1 MPRVP
6 AVLVGELS
14 TVPEILGRIARA
26 SGLMGEEAATVVRLC
41 PRAIAEAPCF
51 LDRRTGLW
59 RYEFGLPFA
68 DLPGAG
74 TVLGT
79 HMFHPVDHL
88 FLVLRC
94 ASERL
99 PDEKLASY
107 LLRLADPNKHED
119 LLVEFVPIVRLP
131 RDVAVEYEVPGYA
144 TGNQTVDWRIAPES
158 GRAVLL
164 DVKNRTRDLMEGLAR
179 IGLGERS
186 PSGTGPAPAHDP
198 SILFRSIESKFGRQA
213 PSDCL
218 QGAWICTYLRQEERE
233 LHDAFLTLDPDRVHF
248 AILGDWRSDGY
259 ILVVDEALR
268 GPVRKLF
275 LITESKRFVF
285 TRQDE
290 G

>member
-1 MPRVP
+1 MP

-26 SGLMGEEAATVVRLC
+26 SGLTSEEAAAVVRLC
-41 PRAIAEAPCF
+41 PSAIAEAACF

-88 FLVLRC
+88 FQVLRC
-94 ASERL
+94 ARERL
-99 PDEKLASY
+99 SDEKLASY
-107 LLRLADPNKHED
+107 LLRLAVPNKHED
-119 LLVEFVPIVRLP
+119 LLVEFVPIVRLR
-131 RDVAVEYEVPGYA
+131 RDIAVEYEVPGYG
-144 TGNQTVDWRIAPES
+144 TGNQTIDWRITPRS
-158 GRAVLL
+158 RCTVLL

-186 PSGTGPAPAHDP
+186 PSGTGPAPMHDS
-198 SILFRSIESKFGRQA
+198 SILFRSVEAKFGRQTPA
-213 PSDCL
+213 DCL

-233 LHDAFLTLDPDRVHF
+233 LHDAFRKLDSNKVHF

-259 ILVVDEALR
+259 ILVADESLR
-268 GPVRKLF
+268 DPVRELF

-285 TRQDE
+285 TRQDD